1 LWSERC
7 DMTLAKIYTP
17 NDVTKTYVLW
27 SIMIKDL
34 PKDYKWLLL
43 GDFNMVE
50 HQFDK
55 TNECGIGSNKI
66 KKGSYGK

>member
-1 LWSERC
+1 
-7 DMTLAKIYTP
+7 
-17 NDVTKTYVLW
+17 
-27 SIMIKDL
+27 MIKDL

-55 TNECGIGSNKI
+55 TNECGIASN
-66 KKGSYGK
+66 

>member
-1 LWSERC
+1 
-7 DMTLAKIYTP
+7 
-17 NDVTKTYVLW
+17 
-27 SIMIKDL
+27 MIKDL
-34 PKDYKWLLL
+34 PKDNKWSLL

-55 TNECGIGSNKI
+55 TNECGIGSDPK